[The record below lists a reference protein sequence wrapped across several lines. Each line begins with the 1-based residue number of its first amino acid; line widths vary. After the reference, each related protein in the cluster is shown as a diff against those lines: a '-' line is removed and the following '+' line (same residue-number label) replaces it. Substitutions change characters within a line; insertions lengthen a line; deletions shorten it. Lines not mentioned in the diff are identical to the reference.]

1 MDSTFSTRGP
11 YRAACFLVGS
21 ILFLIT
27 LGGQV
32 TTRVAGMAV
41 PDWPGT
47 FGHNAPAASIAATA
61 TTTTT
66 TTITAN
72 KTIT

>member
-1 MDSTFSTRGP
+1 MRSAGAAGP
-11 YRAACFLVGS
+11 AYRVACFWVGS

-32 TTRVAGMAV
+32 TSKVAGMAV

-47 FGHNAPAASIAATA
+47 FGHNMFLYQIGRAHV
-61 TTTTT
+61 
-66 TTITAN
+66 
-72 KTIT
+72 